1 MTNET
6 KKFYDAIIIGGG
18 PAGVSAAVYIA
29 SRGYKPLILEKE
41 EIGGTIGKVSSVT
54 HYLSVDSSETGDSF
68 KKKLENQLKVYNIE
82 FLKEEVIKIESESLL
97 KKVLT
102 KSGNLYL
109 SKTIVLANG
118 TTPRK
123 LNILGEEKLKGKGV
137 CSNPWKEGK
146 NYLGKDI
153 FVVGGA
159 DGAIKEAIYLAQF
172 AKELSIIHFEDKL
185 GAIAEFKNKLE
196 KLENVKLYLH
206 SRLTKINGEDKIES
220 LEITDEK
227 TKEVKKIKC
236 DGAGVFVY
244 AGATPNTEN
253 FNGLELENGFIK
265 VDSQMKTNIGGV
277 FAAGDV
283 CCKDVRQV
291 ATAVSDGTVAGI
303 NVANYLKTI

>member
-82 FLKEEVIKIESESLL
+82 FLKEEVIKIEPESLL

>member
-82 FLKEEVIKIESESLL
+82 FLKEEVIKIESESIL

>member
-82 FLKEEVIKIESESLL
+82 FLKEEVIKIEPESLL

-236 DGAGVFVY
+236 DRAGVFVY

>member
-82 FLKEEVIKIESESLL
+82 FLKEEVIKIEPESLL

-109 SKTIVLANG
+109 GKTIVLANG